1 MPGAL
6 RHSGR
11 AYLVT
16 FSTTGLKPR
25 NVTYYDPL
33 IGQTTLDGISKVL
46 VVSDKKYRS
55 FPIIRYNSRESRT
68 LPRRTSRPQA
78 GNFWADFLTSEGTRT
93 ATAEEAQLG
102 YSRSSLKNTGCTPD
116 APEMRQCQTKSFLG
130 DLVRLKLVIM
140 ISGIL

>member
-46 VVSDKKYRS
+46 VVSV
-55 FPIIRYNSRESRT
+55 RYNSREF
-68 LPRRTSRPQA
+68 RTSRP
-78 GNFWADFLTSEGTRT
+78 F
-93 ATAEEAQLG
+93 
-102 YSRSSLKNTGCTPD
+102 SLKLTHEGRHLAGKID
-116 APEMRQCQTKSFLG
+116 EL
-130 DLVRLKLVIM
+130 DYL
-140 ISGIL
+140 